1 MTRRNSLKIAH
12 PWLTFKYGE
21 GHSYQNMTPSW
32 SLFSCSVI
40 YFVITSLR
48 PLRLYHNYIGTRGM
62 YRSGLH
68 FFFYKTGSVFR
79 TVSQISISSF
89 HKSGINI
96 ISIFHLSLPPLSVLA
111 PQHVILKNFQACIS
125 CPPPPNF
132 YVLFF
137 ISYCSHACCI
147 QLLLSGRIYV
157 WQVHLPSISLVN
169 ACSRQDFT
177 QRDQA
182 LFPDG

>member
-125 CPPPPNF
+125 CPPPPTFMCCSSFLTVLTHVVFNF
-132 YVLFF
+132 CYPVGYMFDRF
-137 ISYCSHACCI
+137 IY
-147 QLLLSGRIYV
+147 
-157 WQVHLPSISLVN
+157 HLYLW
-169 ACSRQDFT
+169 
-177 QRDQA
+177 
-182 LFPDG
+182 